1 MPSLKIELRKFLWK
15 ILGVDYN
22 QILKTVDN
30 VYLKNDLFSTI
41 GIGTY
46 DNNATVYRWSDA
58 PLIIGNYCSIANGV
72 KFIIDDG
79 RHQIGKVTSYPF
91 ASNVIGTKRGITIG
105 NDVWIGMNTIILNG
119 VTIGNG
125 VTVAAGSVVTADI
138 PDYCVA
144 AGVPAKVVKK
154 KCTDIEA
161 KQMNEIAWWNWEEN
175 KIDDCM
181 AHFKLDIPEFISK
194 HSKHI

>member
-1 MPSLKIELRKFLWK
+1 MRSFLWHC
-15 ILGVDYN
+15 LGFDYN
-22 QILKTVDN
+22 HIQKSVDF
-30 VYLKNDLFSTI
+30 VFLTKDKFTTF
-41 GIGTY
+41 GKGTY
-46 DNNATVYRWSDA
+46 NNHAKVYRWSNA
-58 PLIIGNYCSIANGV
+58 PIIIGKYCSISYDV
-72 KFIIDDG
+72 KFIVDDG
-79 RHQIGKVTSYPF
+79 SHQIGKVTSYPF

-125 VTVAAGSVVTADI
+125 VTVATGSVVTADI

>member
-1 MPSLKIELRKFLWK
+1 MEIKKKIRNFLWK
-15 ILGVDYN
+15 VLGISHAHIVWETDH
-22 QILKTVDN
+22 
-30 VYLKNDLFSTI
+30 LFVKEDKFSLI
-41 GIGTY
+41 GEHSY
-46 DNNATVYRWSDA
+46 DNNATIYRWSDA
-58 PLIIGNYCSIANGV
+58 CLQIGKYCSISYGV